1 MLLFSAS
8 KKKVSKDSQSEIA
21 TSIGT
26 QKQNAKHYRTFEK
39 KFPNLNTEK
48 KGSAPSNGETYRP
61 SLKGGWVGFDTEQ
74 KLDSSELNQLSL
86 W

>member
-48 KGSAPSNGETYRP
+48 RAVHHQMAKPIDRVLRAGELGLTQNRNSIP
-61 SLKGGWVGFDTEQ
+61 QS
-74 KLDSSELNQLSL
+74 
-86 W
+86 